1 MPFLRKCG
9 WLLFPISLA
18 GQQPADSIKAV
29 RAFSLTVQ
37 KGTVFIQKPVVQGV
51 RGAVPFSVGA
61 DYFVQPLDFSSYHYC
76 GAFIRTGVSLNFT
89 DFHSKVVGKT
99 ITAAVFIE
107 PVYRINRW
115 FQYQFRA
122 ASGIGYAT
130 TPFDP
135 VHNSANQTYSTH
147 LNTYLHLSTGVGF
160 RVTKKIVVDFN
171 GHMHHISN
179 ANFKQP
185 NSGLNWLTLSGSV
198 IYYPNGNRLPVYKNR
213 KGNSIHSRA
222 TLDAGLM
229 FTPGQGYHQAWN
241 TKRNFMA
248 GLFLQVS
255 KVISRINA
263 LTAGSELTYDRFRDD
278 QTAAEKNSKPA
289 FKAGISA
296 GNEFLMGRFT
306 CSQQLGIY
314 ITHHPAFTSSV
325 YHRWG
330 IRYRLSTHVYTGL
343 SLKVHREVADL
354 VDLRV
359 QYRF

>member
-1 MPFLRKCG
+1 MPFLRKCF
-9 WLLFPISLA
+9 WVLIPLNLA
-18 GQQPADSIKAV
+18 GQQPADTIKAV
-29 RAFSLTVQ
+29 RAFSVIVQ
-37 KGTVFIQKPVVQGV
+37 KGTVFIQKPVVQGA

-61 DYFVQPLDFSSYHYC
+61 DYFVQQLDSSSYHYC

-89 DFHSKVVGKT
+89 DFQSQVVGRT
-99 ITAAVFIE
+99 ITGAVFIE
-107 PVYRINRW
+107 PVYRINHW
-115 FQYQFRA
+115 LQYQFRA
-122 ASGIGYAT
+122 ASGIAYAT

-135 VHNSANQTYSTH
+135 VHNTANQTYSTH
-147 LNTYLHLSTGVGF
+147 LNTYLHLSTGFGF
-160 RVTKKIVVDFN
+160 RITKKIVVDFN
-171 GHMHHISN
+171 GHIHHISN

-185 NSGLNWLTLSGSV
+185 NGGLNWLTLSGSV
-198 IYYPNGNRLPVYKNR
+198 IYYPNGNRLPVYIKR
-213 KGNSIHSRA
+213 KGKSIHSRV

-229 FTPGQGYHQAWN
+229 FTPGQGYHQAWK
-241 TKRNFMA
+241 TKRNYMA

-263 LTAGSELTYDRFRDD
+263 LTAGTELSYDRFRDD
-278 QTAAEKNSKPA
+278 ETAGVKNSRPA
-289 FKAGISA
+289 MKAGLSA

-314 ITHHPAFTSSV
+314 ITRHPAFITSV

-330 IRYRLSTHVYTGL
+330 IRYRLSTHMYAGI
-343 SLKVHREVADL
+343 SLKVHREIADL